1 MAVSSPLSLTQGLY
15 PVIYITQLT
24 DHHQLTRAQ
33 IAGIVVA
40 FVILTSILVAGII
53 TIIIYRKRTRSSDEP
68 ADNAGAQN
76 EEPDLALPGPT
87 NSDARRTNPQTFYDW
102 VRAGNPPSPPSSS
115 TAKPQPQQQQ
125 GHDRF
130 PSLEHGPGPIIRS
143 RSTMP
148 TTATSLKRSATGD
161 SAKASS
167 LRRAVL
173 DVGAKGEDETRKKK
187 AEKVVGARQYT
198 GCMALRQHSSGWRS
212 LRSFLRTFEIRIMQA
227 GGFRGGKLH
236 ICN

>member
-1 MAVSSPLSLTQGLY
+1 MA
-15 PVIYITQLT
+15 
-24 DHHQLTRAQ
+24 LTRAQ

-40 FVILTSILVAGII
+40 FVILTAILIAGIA
-53 TIIIYRKRTRSSDEP
+53 IIIYRKRTRGPDGP
-68 ADNAGAQN
+68 ADDGGAQN

-102 VRAGNPPSPPSSS
+102 VRAGNPPSSPSSS

-130 PSLEHGPGPIIRS
+130 PSLEHGPGPIIHS
-143 RSTMP
+143 RP
-148 TTATSLKRSATGD
+148 TTLTTAPTLKRSATGD

-173 DVGAKGEDETRKKK
+173 DVGAKGEHETKKKK
-187 AEKVVGARQYT
+187 AEKMVGARQYT
-198 GCMALRQHSSGWRS
+198 GAWP
-212 LRSFLRTFEIRIMQA
+212 
-227 GGFRGGKLH
+227 
-236 ICN
+236 